1 MRFLVVAL
9 SLSLSSPVWAEEP
22 APSAPNAAVA
32 VAPVEIVVE
41 AGRYEPATVT
51 VKAGE
56 PVRLRFLRKEWNSC
70 TAQVVFPTLGITV
83 DLPPNVPVDVELPPL
98 PAGETP
104 FRCAMLMV
112 HGTIVV
118 EAK

>member
-1 MRFLVVAL
+1 MVAL
-9 SLSLSSPVWAEEP
+9 SLSLSSSVWAEGP
-22 APSAPNAAVA
+22 APSAPPAAVGMA
-32 VAPVEIVVE
+32 AVEIVVQ
-41 AGRYEPATVT
+41 AGIYAPATIT

-56 PVRLRFLRKEWNSC
+56 PVRLRFLRKEWNGC
-70 TAQVVFPTLGITV
+70 TAQVVFPTLGITL

-104 FRCAMLMV
+104 FHCGMHMV
-112 HGTIVV
+112 HGTIVA